1 MDVVW
6 LPATCLSKSMH
17 VYLEVCVWTPRRNT
31 YTHLYSSS
39 PSQLYTDTMTRLVL
53 KLKWQGKCVESLNM
67 CSCLILKI
75 QHEILPWFWFYLG
88 REWKKN
94 LLDLGVSI
102 MFVAEHVL
110 YCLLFNN
117 ILDFLIVV
125 DLVRLFFFCVLSSG
139 FAPLNVCSCSKKFTV
154 VFHWISPSL
163 LQIVV
168 FLHLC
173 IWFNW
178 YHRRIAVT
186 SAPSYIQMGG
196 RAARWVARCR
206 SKMYF
211 FEVFNLFVQSVKC
224 ICQNLKVYLS
234 KLKIVFVSI
243 LKRICPNWHPDG
255 QSVGQ
260 VGCLL
265 SRQEN

>member
-1 MDVVW
+1 MRRVTEYVQ
-6 LPATCLSKSMH
+6 LSDSQNSTWNSSMI
-17 VYLEVCVWTPRRNT
+17 
-31 YTHLYSSS
+31 
-39 PSQLYTDTMTRLVL
+39 
-53 KLKWQGKCVESLNM
+53 
-67 CSCLILKI
+67 LILPG
-75 QHEILPWFWFYLG
+75 E
-88 REWKKN
+88 RMKN
-94 LLDLGVSI
+94 KNWLNLGVFI
-102 MFVAEHVL
+102 IFVAEHVL

-125 DLVRLFFFCVLSSG
+125 DLVRLFFFFVFFLVGLHLCMYV
-139 FAPLNVCSCSKKFTV
+139 AVQKYFTV

-211 FEVFNLFVQSVKC
+211 FEVFNLFGPW
-224 ICQNLKVYLS
+224 
-234 KLKIVFVSI
+234 
-243 LKRICPNWHPDG
+243 LKRSI
-255 QSVGQ
+255 
-260 VGCLL
+260 
-265 SRQEN
+265 